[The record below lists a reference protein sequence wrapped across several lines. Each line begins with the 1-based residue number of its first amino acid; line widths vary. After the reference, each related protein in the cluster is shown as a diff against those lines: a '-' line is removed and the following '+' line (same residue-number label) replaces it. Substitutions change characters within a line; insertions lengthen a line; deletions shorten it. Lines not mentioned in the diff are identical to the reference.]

1 MLIMLIL
8 GLIVT
13 VILALVM
20 SYVVIRSSPTSR
32 NAPTFSSPPT
42 PPAGVRLSRELQET
56 VRDTASRGNPEQAAR
71 RLHKEAGL
79 PTTQATAVVYA
90 LQAGQVFPEPEPA
103 STSPDPPPARRAPVD
118 AELLTTL
125 RRLVVQDRLRR
136 TAALRLLK
144 ERTGMN
150 SRDARR
156 FLDAL

>member
-8 GLIVT
+8 GLIVI

-20 SYVVIRSSPTSR
+20 SYVVVRSGPTTR
-32 NAPTFSSPPT
+32 HAPTFSSPPT
-42 PPAGVRLSRELQET
+42 PPAGVRLSRALQEE
-56 VRDTASRGNPEQAAR
+56 VRDIASRGNPEQAAK
-71 RLHKEAGL
+71 LVHKRASL

-103 STSPDPPPARRAPVD
+103 STAPETPAPKRAPVD
-118 AELLTTL
+118 TELLVTL
-125 RRLVVQDRLRR
+125 RRLVMQDRLRR
-136 TAALRLLK
+136 TAAIRLLK

-150 SRDARR
+150 TREARR

>member
-1 MLIMLIL
+1 MLIL
-8 GLIVT
+8 GLIVI

-20 SYVVIRSSPTSR
+20 SFLVIRRGPGTPT
-32 NAPTFSSPPT
+32 APTFTSLPVPP
-42 PPAGVRLSRELQET
+42 PGVRLSRKLQEH
-56 VRDTASRGNPEQAAR
+56 VRDTAARGNTDQAVKQ
-71 RLHKEAGL
+71 LSKQVGL
-79 PTTQATAVVYA
+79 PLPQATAVVHA

-103 STSPDPPPARRAPVD
+103 STAPKPAATARRAPVD

-125 RRLVVQDRLRR
+125 RQLVAQDRLRR
-136 TAALRLLK
+136 TAAIRLLK